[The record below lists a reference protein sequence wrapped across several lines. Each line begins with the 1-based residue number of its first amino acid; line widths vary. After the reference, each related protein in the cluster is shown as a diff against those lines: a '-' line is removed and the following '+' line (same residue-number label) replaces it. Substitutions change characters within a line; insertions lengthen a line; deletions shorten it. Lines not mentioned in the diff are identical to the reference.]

1 MDIRRLPPFPL
12 TAEFSGLSP
21 SSNFIATLASERNG
35 FIADVLDTSDG
46 AGVAEFTL
54 PERCSR
60 YDGEYSVIV
69 YEDAGA
75 GVKGDVV
82 AMDNLSIRRP
92 YVNAAALAPTVAEIE
107 KYWGFERRAR
117 LMIDAIVGGFY
128 YEDIVIQQNGLGSD
142 LLPLGW
148 RACKL
153 LKVVENNV
161 LMYELGSSSNIA
173 QYAFTPN
180 MQALVVNSSEEV
192 NLSEGSLTVT
202 TAGSD
207 SYDNPNYRSVAF
219 PNGYDYSVEIES
231 GWPSVPGDVQ
241 EVTKILIED
250 LACDAPNYIQKYVR
264 EYETKDFR
272 ADFQRSAFAGTG
284 NLVVDQI
291 LQKYWGQNLYNNA
304 RVI

>member
-12 TAEFSGLSP
+12 TAEFSGLS
-21 SSNFIATLASERNG
+21 NNTAYIATLASDRNG
-35 FIADVLDTSDG
+35 FIADVLATSDG
-46 AGVAEFTL
+46 TGLVEFEL
-54 PERCSR
+54 PERFSR
-60 YDGEYSVIV
+60 YDGEYSVVV
-69 YEDAGA
+69 YEDTGA

-82 AMDNLSIRRP
+82 ALDNLSVRRP
-92 YVNAAALAPTVAEIE
+92 YVNAAALAPTIAEID

-142 LLPLGW
+142 MLPLGW
-148 RACKL
+148 RVCKV

-161 LMYELGSSSNIA
+161 SVYTIGATDNIA
-173 QYAFTPN
+173 TYTMSAN
-180 MQALVVNSSEEV
+180 MQALLLYSDEEV
-192 NLSEGSLTVT
+192 NEHEGGPVISS
-202 TAGSD
+202 ANSD
-207 SYDNPNYRSVAF
+207 SYDNPNYRAVAF
-219 PNGYDYSVEIES
+219 PNGYDYTVQVET
-231 GWPSVPGDVQ
+231 GWPAVPGDIQ
-241 EVTKILIED
+241 EVTKIIMED

-291 LQKYWGQNLYNNA
+291 LQKYWGQSLYHNV

>member
-12 TAEFSGLSP
+12 TAEFSGLS
-21 SSNFIATLASERNG
+21 NNTAYIATLASDHNG
-35 FIADVLDTSDG
+35 FIADVSATSDG
-46 AGVAEFTL
+46 TGVVEFEL

-69 YEDAGA
+69 YVDNGA

-82 AMDNLSIRRP
+82 ALDNLSIRRP
-92 YVNAAALAPTVAEIE
+92 YVNAAALAPTIAEID

-128 YEDIVIQQNGLGSD
+128 YEDIVVQQNGLGSD
-142 LLPLGW
+142 MLPLGW
-148 RACKL
+148 RVCKV

-161 LMYELGSSSNIA
+161 TMYEVGATDNIA
-173 QYAFTPN
+173 TYTMSAN
-180 MQALVVNSSEEV
+180 MQSLLLYSNEEV
-192 NLSEGSLTVT
+192 NEFEGGPVAPS
-202 TAGSD
+202 ANSD
-207 SYDNPNYRSVAF
+207 SYDNPNYRTVAF
-219 PNGYDYSVEIES
+219 PNGYDYTVQLET
-231 GWPSVPGDVQ
+231 GWPSIPGDIQ
-241 EVTKILIED
+241 EVTKIIMED
-250 LACDAPNYIQKYVR
+250 LACDAPNYVQKYVR

-291 LQKYWGQNLYNNA
+291 LQKYWGQSLYHNV

>member
-12 TAEFSGLSP
+12 TAEFSGLS
-21 SSNFIATLASERNG
+21 NNTAYIATLASDRNG
-35 FIADVLDTSDG
+35 FIADVLATSDG
-46 AGVAEFTL
+46 TGVVEFEL

-69 YEDAGA
+69 YEDNGA
-75 GVKGDVV
+75 AVKGDVV
-82 AMDNLSIRRP
+82 ALDNLSIRRP
-92 YVNAAALAPTVAEIE
+92 YVNAAALAPTVAEID

-142 LLPLGW
+142 MLPLGW
-148 RACKL
+148 RVCKV

-161 LMYELGSSSNIA
+161 SMYDIEATDNIA
-173 QYAFTPN
+173 TYTMSAN
-180 MQALVVNSSEEV
+180 MQALLLYSDEEV
-192 NLSEGSLTVT
+192 NEFEGGLTVPS
-202 TAGSD
+202 ANSD
-207 SYDNPNYRSVAF
+207 SYDNPNYRTVAF
-219 PNGYDYSVEIES
+219 PNGYDYTIQVET
-231 GWPSVPGDVQ
+231 GWPSIPGDIQ
-241 EVTKILIED
+241 EVTKIIMED

-291 LQKYWGQNLYNNA
+291 LQKYWGQSLYHNV